1 MFECLIYRNI
11 CLSLDGNTT
20 TEKLLRLWRHESN
33 WVYGHRMSSAVD
45 YNRYVQEL
53 TTAAQKE
60 LVNEEEVKG
69 YIS

>member
-1 MFECLIYRNI
+1 MFACFIYRNI
-11 CLSLDGNTT
+11 CLSLDGRTT
-20 TEKLLRLWRHESN
+20 AEKLLRLWRHECD

-53 TTAAQKE
+53 TVAAQKE
-60 LVNEEEVKG
+60 LMNEEEVKQ